1 MPDMVREAIF
11 NLLRGHV
18 EGQAVLDAFCG
29 TGTMGLEAASRGA
42 SRVVFVERDR
52 RVVRLLEQNIADLGI
67 DDRCEIAAGDA
78 LGPSAWSR
86 CPKPVHLVFFDPPY
100 AMVRD
105 EEEWERVKS
114 AFARLVGLLDP
125 EGYAVLRTPHPF
137 GRVDDDGSHHPISL
151 AIEGALGPETHD
163 YGSTA
168 VHLYMRD
175 PNAGGTSPGLSPG
188 LGA

>member
-11 NLLRGHV
+11 NLLRGHT
-18 EGQAVLDAFCG
+18 EGQAVLDAFAG

-42 SRVVFVERDR
+42 ARVVFVERDR
-52 RVVRLLEQNIADLGI
+52 RVTRLLDQNIADLGLE
-67 DDRCEIAAGDA
+67 DRCEVVSGDA
-78 LGPSAWSR
+78 LGPGAWSR

-100 AMVRD
+100 ALVRD
-105 EEEWERVKS
+105 EDGWVRTKR

-125 EGYAVLRTPHPF
+125 EGYGVLRTPCPF
-137 GRVDDDGSHHPISL
+137 ERVDEGGHHTPVDLS
-151 AIEGALGPETHD
+151 IEGAIGPETHD

-175 PNAGGTSPGLSPG
+175 PGDGPGTGS
-188 LGA
+188 